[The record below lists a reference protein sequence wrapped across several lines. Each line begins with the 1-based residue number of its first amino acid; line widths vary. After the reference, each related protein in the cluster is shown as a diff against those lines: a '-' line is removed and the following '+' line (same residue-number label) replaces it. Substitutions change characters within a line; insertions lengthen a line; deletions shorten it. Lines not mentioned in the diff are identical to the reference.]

1 VLGGLAVEGVD
12 LTRLGSRKARRLLAR
27 LALARGAPVSVDA
40 LIDTVWGDD
49 PPSQPAEQL
58 SVLISRLR
66 SAMQTALPRTA
77 AGYALDA
84 GWLDVAA
91 LAELVAEAQARLRS
105 GAAAP
110 ARAAAQA
117 ALDLLRGRSC
127 RTRRTPRGWPP
138 SGPRSPVTRRR
149 PGCSR
154 PRRRSW
160 SGTRGRL
167 RGWPTRRYRW
177 SASTRPRCAC

>member
-1 VLGGLAVEGVD
+1 MMSRLGAPRANEMSCMAHSLRERPAVNFRREVGCRLRVRVLGGLAVEGVD

-66 SAMQTALPRTA
+66 SAMHTALPRTA
-77 AGYALDA
+77 AGYALEA

-91 LAELVAEAQARLRS
+91 LAELVAEAQARMRS
-105 GAAAP
+105 GAPAP

-117 ALDLLRGRSC
+117 AL
-127 RTRRTPRGWPP
+127 
-138 SGPRSPVTRRR
+138 
-149 PGCSR
+149 
-154 PRRRSW
+154 
-160 SGTRGRL
+160 
-167 RGWPTRRYRW
+167 
-177 SASTRPRCAC
+177 